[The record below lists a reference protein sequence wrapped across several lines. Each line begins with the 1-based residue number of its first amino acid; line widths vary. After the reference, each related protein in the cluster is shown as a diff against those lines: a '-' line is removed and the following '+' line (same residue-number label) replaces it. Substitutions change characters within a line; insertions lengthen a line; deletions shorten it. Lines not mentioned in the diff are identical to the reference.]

1 MDLHSRRARRIAA
14 AIFAV
19 GVLASALFGM
29 RTYGSYLFLR
39 SAQEAGAPAT
49 SSIRPWMT
57 LDYVSATFHVPGSV
71 LLSGLAL
78 PSATDTHA
86 SLKSLAEGR
95 GASPLDF
102 VRRVQKTVAR
112 AISRASSAT
121 ETNGPERPGTLGDE
135 SLSAVLR
142 YGYYAL
148 GLTVLGGSIG
158 LPVADG
164 FATALAGSLAAQGQ
178 MQWATAALVVLCT
191 SVLGDAIAYLLGR
204 LLGRGLLE
212 RHGRWLGYTPARGTR
227 VRRLF
232 ERWGG
237 WTVLVTRTFASYL
250 SSVASVLAGAS
261 RYALAP
267 YFAFTV
273 AGRLMWTSAY
283 LGLGYA
289 VGADLQAAT
298 DFLANLSGL
307 LIALALL
314 AVSGWIAFGPNPVPA
329 NLKP

>member
-1 MDLHSRRARRIAA
+1 MDLHSRRAHRIAA
-14 AIFAV
+14 AIFVA
-19 GVLASALFGM
+19 GVLASALLGM
-29 RTYGSYLFLR
+29 RTYRSYLFLR

-78 PSATDTHA
+78 PWATDTQA
-86 SLKSLAEGR
+86 SLKNLAEGR

-102 VRRVQKTVAR
+102 VRRVQKTVAG
-112 AISRASSAT
+112 AIARASSAT
-121 ETNGPERPGTLGDE
+121 GTNGPERPGTLGDE

-212 RHGRWLGYTPARGTR
+212 RHGRWLGYTPERGVR
-227 VRRLF
+227 ARRLF

-237 WTVLVTRTFASYL
+237 WSVLVTRTFASYL

-261 RYALAP
+261 RYGPAP

-273 AGRLMWTSAY
+273 AGRLMWTTAY

-289 VGADLQAAT
+289 VGADLLAAT

-307 LIALALL
+307 LIALAVL
-314 AVSGWIAFGPNPVPA
+314 AASGWVAFAPA
-329 NLKP
+329 TYLSR

>member
-1 MDLHSRRARRIAA
+1 MDLRSPQARRIAA
-14 AIFAV
+14 VLFVAGA
-19 GVLASALFGM
+19 LASALFGM
-29 RTYGSYLFLR
+29 RTYGSYLLLR

-57 LDYVSATFHVPGSV
+57 LDYVSANFHVPDSA

-78 PSATDTHA
+78 PSATDPNT
-86 SLKSLAEGR
+86 SLRGLAERAGE
-95 GASPLDF
+95 SPLDY
-102 VRRVQKTVAR
+102 VRHVQKAIAR
-112 AISRASSAT
+112 AAPHLVTDAGAG
-121 ETNGPERPGTLGDE
+121 NPEQLGTLGDE
-135 SLSAVLR
+135 SLSAVLT

-164 FATALAGSLAAQGQ
+164 FATALAGSLVAQGR
-178 MQWATAALVVLCT
+178 MQWAAAALIVLCA

-204 LLGRGLLE
+204 LVGHGLLE
-212 RHGRWLGYTPARGTR
+212 RHGRWFGYTPARGTR

-237 WTVLVTRTFASYL
+237 WSVLVTRTFASYL

-273 AGRLMWTSAY
+273 AGRLMWTTAY

-289 VGADLQAAT
+289 VGADLHAAT

-307 LIALALL
+307 LIALAVL
-314 AVSGWIAFGPNPVPA
+314 AASGWVAFSPAPGPSRSGS
-329 NLKP
+329 